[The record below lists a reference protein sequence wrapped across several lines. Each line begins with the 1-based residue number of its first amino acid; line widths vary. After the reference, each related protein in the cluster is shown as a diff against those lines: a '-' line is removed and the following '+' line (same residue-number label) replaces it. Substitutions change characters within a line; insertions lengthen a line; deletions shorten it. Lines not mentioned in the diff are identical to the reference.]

1 MLFQYVY
8 INCGGEC
15 MVKKLIQHGNSAAL
29 ILDKPILDLLNFQ
42 MDTPL
47 EISTDGKNLIISAQ
61 KTKDGEKDIL
71 KSLEKINKRYSTA
84 LKKLGE

>member
-8 INCGGEC
+8 NITGRNN

-29 ILDKPILDLLNFQ
+29 ILDKPILDLLNFK

-61 KTKDGEKDIL
+61 KSKNSGKDIL
-71 KSLEKINKRYSTA
+71 ESLEKINRRYPNA
-84 LKKLGE
+84 LKKLSE

>member
-1 MLFQYVY
+1 
-8 INCGGEC
+8 
-15 MVKKLIQHGNSAAL
+15 MVKRLIQHGNSAAL
-29 ILDKPILDLLNFQ
+29 ILDKPLLDLLNFQ

-61 KTKDGEKDIL
+61 TKQSGEKDIL
-71 KSLEKINKRYSTA
+71 KSLEKINRRYPNA

>member
-1 MLFQYVY
+1 
-8 INCGGEC
+8 

-29 ILDKPILDLLNFQ
+29 ILDKPIPDLLNFK

-47 EISTDGKNLIISAQ
+47 EISTDGTNLIISAQ
-61 KTKDGEKDIL
+61 KRENGERDIL
-71 KSLEKINKRYSTA
+71 KSLEKINSRYSNA